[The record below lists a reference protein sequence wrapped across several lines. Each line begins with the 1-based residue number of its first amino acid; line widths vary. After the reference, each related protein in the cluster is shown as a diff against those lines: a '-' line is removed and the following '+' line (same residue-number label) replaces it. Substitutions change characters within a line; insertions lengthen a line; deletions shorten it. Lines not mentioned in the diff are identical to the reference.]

1 MGLKYHYHLAFQIRK
16 IEVTL
21 GYELTP
27 DIRKDLYVGQLA

>member
-27 DIRKDLYVGQLA
+27 TISSI